1 MDFSGELIGLLRSAN
16 SMAVLTGS
24 GISAESGVPT
34 FRDAQ
39 TGLWEKYD
47 PLQLATPEAFLEN
60 PELVWSWYKWR
71 RQLIKNATPNPGHF
85 SLVDFE
91 SKFDNFT
98 LITQNVDGLHQR
110 AGSKNVIELHGNINR
125 SRCWRDGHHF
135 DVQPDN
141 GPAPPLCPNCGLLL
155 RPDVVWFGENLPVE
169 ELETASVAVRSS
181 DIFFSIGTSAVV
193 YPAASLIPEAS
204 RWGAAIVEI
213 NLELTPISTL
223 ADFLLQGKS
232 SQILPNLYKEAFY

>member
-1 MDFSGELIGLLRSAN
+1 MEFSGDLISLIRSAR

-71 RQLIKNATPNPGHF
+71 RQLIKNAAPNPGHF

-110 AGSKNVIELHGNINR
+110 AGSKNIIELHGNINR
-125 SRCWRDGHHF
+125 SRCWRDNHQF
-135 DVQPDN
+135 DVPPDN
-141 GPAPPLCPNCGLLL
+141 CPKLPLCPICSQFL
-155 RPDVVWFGENLPVE
+155 RPDVVWFGEEMPVE
-169 ELETASVAVRSS
+169 ELETASSAASS
-181 DIFFSIGTSAVV
+181 CDIFFSIGTSAVV
-193 YPAASLIPEAS
+193 YPAASLIPMAS
-204 RWGAAIVEI
+204 SQGAAIVEI

-223 ADFLLQGKS
+223 ADYFLQGKS
-232 SQILPNLYKEAFY
+232 GQILPNLYKEAFY